1 MEVHHHPDIR
11 RKDLKEYILEGL
23 MIFMAVTLGFFGE
36 NLREDLMEHSKE
48 KEYIVSMIE
57 DAKTDIV
64 SFNKNIDMNKLR
76 VLKLDTIST
85 LCFNYENT
93 AKNDPAMYDVVRYCI
108 KYPDFAIPV
117 ERTMFQLKNAGG
129 MRLIQNKNAIDSII
143 YYDEMVKKLVNQQD
157 YYELHL
163 RVLLDATEQLFNLKY
178 FPLNHKTLRWE
189 ADVKGLASAKLMD
202 HNTND
207 IISFG
212 NKAKIFQGILI
223 FYLVRLD
230 EAKKHATNLIGTLKG
245 EYDIK

>member
-11 RKDLKEYILEGL
+11 RKDLKEYILEGV

-36 NLREDLMEHSKE
+36 KLREDLMEHSKE

-57 DAKTDIV
+57 DAQTDII
-64 SFNKNIDMNKLR
+64 SFDKNIALNKLR
-76 VLKLDTIST
+76 VLRLDTIAT
-85 LCFNYENT
+85 LCFNY
-93 AKNDPAMYDVVRYCI
+93 KNSQVDDPAMYDVVRYCI

-143 YYDEMVKKLVNQQD
+143 FYDEMVKKVVNQQD

-163 RVLLDATEQLFNLKY
+163 RVLLEATEELFNLKC

-189 ADVKGLASAKLMD
+189 VDAKALASSKLMNHD
-202 HNTND
+202 KNN
-207 IISFG
+207 IIEFG

-223 FYLVRLD
+223 FYLIRLE
-230 EAKKHATNLIGTLKG
+230 EAKKHAIHLIETLER